1 MESLLKLLSPQASGI
16 VYASAGTGK
25 TWLLISRL
33 LRLLLDD
40 VCPSSILA
48 ITFTNKA
55 ADEMRDRVAERVLEW
70 NTQTPDKL
78 AASLKEIG
86 IEDVSK
92 YSERARRLYE
102 RLLYSTEQLQIT
114 TFHAF
119 CQKLIS
125 LCPLQSK
132 IPLDFQIAENA
143 VEWQGKAID
152 ILFGTTTLDD
162 KQVAEALDVL
172 YAETRSVNSVRTV
185 LGAFLMRQNDWLN
198 YVSDADE
205 AAERLYKQLA
215 IAETI
220 PVNQIWQNIRDS
232 VVAYS
237 ALLGEHKTKK
247 NVEHAEC
254 LKKVGTLDELSDEDF
269 NKLNN
274 CIHTTAGEPRQR
286 KLSNALIKS
295 LGEED
300 VYRLI
305 DLCARISEAITQ
317 MRESINRIGN
327 YRLNQA
333 WYLAGNRLLEIY
345 TALKQRHK
353 LLDFDDLESIASKL
367 LTQADYGS
375 NWIQYRLASRIEHIL
390 IDEFQD
396 TNPTQWQLLQPLME
410 EIASQKGGSVFIVGD
425 RKQSIYGFRRADP
438 ELQVKAGQWL
448 KEHLSGS
455 EATADISYRSASSVI
470 DFVNRVFGQGD
481 MLPDFKH
488 HLTKLNIKGG
498 IHLFDLFEP
507 VASDEANDVV
517 EWRNPLKTPLLSSQ
531 NSRADEAATVAQTI
545 AQLHQ
550 HKLIVEDSDGPRPIA
565 YRDILII
572 ARQKTHFD
580 LFTRALRSQRIPVVS
595 SYEAGLLGRLEVADM
610 LQLLAALHNPY
621 NDLALAQVL
630 RSPIYSL
637 SDKHLL
643 ELGSQEGLHYFTKL
657 KHLADKEEL
666 WSGIYHSFKKW
677 SALCSRL
684 PIHDLLYTIF
694 DQQNLISRYKTSVH
708 PIERDQVQ
716 LHLEAFLEYTLDYD
730 SGRYPDIA
738 RFLEY
743 AALAQGQ
750 GGEVI
755 RPQGQDCV
763 RMMSIH
769 GAKGLE
775 APVVFLI
782 DCAFTL
788 PHKDTHGVLVDWP
801 TDSQS
806 PRHFVLMPP
815 NENRSLLLSEL
826 TETRRDRARKEEM
839 NLLYVALTRAKQ
851 YLFISG
857 SGKIKS
863 ERKHWYRLIKE
874 SCDEQ
879 TIFGDDP
886 LEQTESISEKAN
898 EPSSESSVDL
908 KLFNNKAP
916 VNTLVQQIGP
926 SRVGMD
932 PKAFLSTPASD
943 DAQRR
948 GTIIHKAL
956 ELLGRQP
963 YDSLS
968 SFKQAFENYSDADDD
983 ERDVCAEEAW
993 SLMQKPELEVLFNK
1007 ALYSKTYHEMPL
1019 LYEDDEGRIVYGKVD
1034 QVCITQEQVWVIDYK
1049 TGQPPEQHRERFYEQ
1064 SASRYLPQMRC
1075 YKEGLAKLFPSKAI
1089 KVSILFTK
1097 SGFLYDYPSFD
1108 NSI

>member
-1 MESLLKLLSPQASGI
+1 MGSSLKLLLPQASGI

-70 NTQTPDKL
+70 NSQTPDEL
-78 AASLKEIG
+78 EASLKEIG
-86 IEDVSK
+86 IEDVQK
-92 YSERARRLYE
+92 YSRRSRHLYE
-102 RLLYSTEQLQIT
+102 RLLHSTEQLQIT

-132 IPLDFQIAENA
+132 VPLDFQIAENA
-143 VEWQGKAID
+143 MEWQEKAID

-162 KQVAEALDVL
+162 KERAEVLDVL
-172 YAETRSVNSVRTV
+172 YAETRSVNSVRTI
-185 LGAFLMRQNDWLN
+185 LRAFLIRQNDWLN
-198 YVSDADE
+198 YASDAGE
-205 AAERLYKQLA
+205 AAERLHKQLA
-215 IAETI
+215 IAKTI
-220 PVNQIWQNIRDS
+220 PANQIWQSIRSS
-232 VVAYS
+232 VVDYS
-237 ALLGEHKTKK
+237 ALLSEHPTTK
-247 NVEHAEC
+247 NIEHAEC
-254 LKKVGTLDELSDEDF
+254 LNKISVLDELSAEDF
-269 NKLNN
+269 NKLNH

-286 KLSNALIKS
+286 KISKALIGS
-295 LGEED
+295 LGQTGAEQ
-300 VYRLI
+300 LI
-305 DLCARISEAITQ
+305 DLCARISEAVMQ

-327 YRLNQA
+327 YRLNRA
-333 WYLAGNRLLEIY
+333 WYVAGSRLLEIY
-345 TALKQRHK
+345 TELKQQHK

-367 LTQADYGS
+367 LTLPDYGS
-375 NWIQYRLASRIEHIL
+375 HWIQYRLASRIEHIL

-410 EIASQKGGSVFIVGD
+410 EIASQEGGSVFIVGD

-438 ELQVKAGQWL
+438 ELQVKAGQWI
-448 KEHLSGS
+448 KEHLAGV
-455 EATADISYRSASSVI
+455 EETADTSYRSAPPII
-470 DFVNRVFGQGD
+470 DFVNRVFSRDG

-488 HLTKLNIKGG
+488 HRTKRDTKGG
-498 IHLFDLFEP
+498 VRIFDLFEAI
-507 VASDEANDVV
+507 ASDKASDAC
-517 EWRNPLKTPLLSSQ
+517 EWRNPLKTPLLSSR
-531 NSRADEAATVAQTI
+531 NSRTEEAAAIAQTI

-550 HKLIVEDSDGPRPIA
+550 NKWIIEDPDGPRPVA

-580 LFTRALRSQRIPVVS
+580 LFTRALRRQRIPVVS
-595 SYEAGLLGRLEVADM
+595 SYEAGLLGRLEVTDM

-637 SDKHLL
+637 SDRHLL

-657 KHLADKEEL
+657 KHLAAKDEL

-677 SALCSRL
+677 SALCGRL

-694 DQQNLISRYKTSVH
+694 DQQNLISRYKASVH

-738 RFLEY
+738 RFLEHT
-743 AALAQGQ
+743 ALAQGQ
-750 GGEVI
+750 GEEVI
-755 RPQGQDCV
+755 TPQGQDCV

-775 APVVFLI
+775 APIVFLI

-788 PHKDTHGVLVDWP
+788 PHKDTHGVLIDWP

-815 NENRSLLLSEL
+815 AANRSRLLSEL
-826 TETRRDRARKEEM
+826 TEARRHRSRKEEM

-857 SGKIKS
+857 SGKTKS
-863 ERKHWYRLIKE
+863 ERKHWYRLIKD
-874 SCDEQ
+874 SCGEQ
-879 TIFGDDP
+879 TAFGDDSP
-886 LEQTESISEKAN
+886 LLPKGSQEKTA
-898 EPSSESSVDL
+898 EPSSEPSVDL
-908 KLFNNKAP
+908 KLFSDEVP
-916 VNTLVQQIGP
+916 VNTLIQQIEP
-926 SRVGMD
+926 SRAGMSQ
-932 PKAFLSTPASD
+932 KAFLSTPMSE
-943 DAQRR
+943 DAKRR
-948 GTIIHKAL
+948 GVAIHKAL
-956 ELLGRQP
+956 ELLNQQA
-963 YDSLS
+963 YDSFS
-968 SFKQAFENYSDADDD
+968 SFKQAFENYSDADD
-983 ERDVCAEEAW
+983 EVRNACAEEAW
-993 SLMQKPELEVLFNK
+993 LLMQSPELEVLFNK
-1007 ALYSKTYHEMPL
+1007 ALYSRTYHEMPL
-1019 LYEDDEGRIVYGKVD
+1019 LYEDNEGRIVYGKVD
-1034 QVCITQEQVWVIDYK
+1034 QVCVAQDQVWVIDYK
-1049 TGQPPEQHRERFYEQ
+1049 TNRLPENHRERFYQ
-1064 SASRYLPQMRC
+1064 QTASHYLPQMRC
-1075 YKEGLAKLFPSKAI
+1075 YKEGLAKLFPGKAI

-1097 SGFLYDYPSFD
+1097 SGFLYDYPSSD